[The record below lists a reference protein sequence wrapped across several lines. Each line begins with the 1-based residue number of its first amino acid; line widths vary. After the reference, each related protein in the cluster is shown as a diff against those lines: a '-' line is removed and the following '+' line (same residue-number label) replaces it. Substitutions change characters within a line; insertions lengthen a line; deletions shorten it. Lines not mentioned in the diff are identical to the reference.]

1 MTLQSTHAEDLYVVP
16 VDDAIA
22 YDLAREAAMTLVGQI
37 ASAHPAG
44 TPEHDRDLQEAI
56 RLRQELL
63 AVDGRDRRATEAF
76 HRRIHRRPCLRSTL
90 TPFDGSSRARSNPCS
105 PRTRHPTSNP
115 L

>member
-37 ASAHPAG
+37 ASAHP
-44 TPEHDRDLQEAI
+44 DRDLQEAI

-76 HRRIHRRPCLRSTL
+76 HRRIVELTADRASARP
-90 TPFDGSSRARSNPCS
+90 
-105 PRTRHPTSNP
+105 
-115 L
+115 

>member
-37 ASAHPAG
+37 ASAHPDG

-76 HRRIHRRPCLRSTL
+76 HRRIVELTADRASARP
-90 TPFDGSSRARSNPCS
+90 
-105 PRTRHPTSNP
+105 
-115 L
+115 